1 MTFDR
6 GLPVAHCPACGEA
19 QLVWREPATNA
30 PRCLGCDGPLEESQI
45 ARAGAEAVADRHD
58 YVFLDVTQSA
68 EPCGCDTCP
77 AHDRCEHGSADA
89 TPPESTP

>member
-1 MTFDR
+1 MPIDR
-6 GLPVAHCPACGEA
+6 GLPVALCPACGET

-30 PRCLGCDGPLEESQI
+30 PRCLGCDAELDEAQVV
-45 ARAGAEAVADRHD
+45 RAGADVVADRHD

-77 AHDRCEHGSADA
+77 AHDRCEHTHPDA
-89 TPPESTP
+89 PEPETLP